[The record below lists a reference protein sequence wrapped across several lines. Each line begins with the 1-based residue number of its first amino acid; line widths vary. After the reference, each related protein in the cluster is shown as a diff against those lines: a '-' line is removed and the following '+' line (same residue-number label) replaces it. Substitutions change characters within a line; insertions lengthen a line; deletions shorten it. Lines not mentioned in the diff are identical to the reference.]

1 MPEFTA
7 DWFTNNIPLWE
18 KQLSHLKGKPL
29 SFLEIGTFEG
39 RSALWLLEN
48 ILTHKDSRMYCVDAW
63 LGSKGDA
70 SYKRFLKNIAPYK
83 DKVVVLKGLSS
94 TMLRGIKKQMFDFV
108 YIDASK
114 HSQNV
119 MEEAVLSFPLIK
131 PGGLLVFDD
140 YTHNKEHDHNCPR
153 PGIDAFMNVYATE
166 IKVLVTRWQVIV
178 QKRKTP
184 LKRRFCFSE
193 FYREPKDKASS
204 IYKV

>member
-1 MPEFTA
+1 MPEFTQ

-18 KQLSHLKGKPL
+18 KQLLHLKGKPL
-29 SFLEIGTFEG
+29 TFLEIGTFEG

-48 ILTHKDSRMYCVDAW
+48 VLTHKDSRLYCVDKWSGAA
-63 LGSKGDA
+63 GSVV
-70 SYKRFLKNIAPYK
+70 YKRFLKNIAPYK

-94 TMLRGIKKQMFDFV
+94 AMLRGIKKEMFDFV

-131 PGGLLVFDD
+131 PGGLIVFDD
-140 YTHNKEHDHNCPR
+140 YTHNKEHDYNCPR
-153 PGIDAFMNVYATE
+153 PGIDAFLNVYSSDL
-166 IKVLVTRWQVIV
+166 KVLITRWQVIA
-178 QKRKTP
+178 QKRKVP

-193 FYREPKDKASS
+193 FYREPAAKDT
-204 IYKV
+204 YKV

>member
-1 MPEFTA
+1 MPEFTQ
-7 DWFTNNIPLWE
+7 DWFSNNIPLWK

-29 SFLEIGTFEG
+29 SFLEVGTFEG

-48 ILTHKDSRMYCVDAW
+48 VLTHKDSRLYCVDVW
-63 LGSKGDA
+63 KSSTL
-70 SYKRFLKNIAPYK
+70 YKRFQKNIEAHK

-94 TMLRGIKKQMFDFV
+94 VMLRGIKKEMFDFV

-119 MEEAVLSFPLIK
+119 MEEAVLSFPLLK

-140 YTHNKEHDHNCPR
+140 YTHNKEHDYNCPR

-166 IKVLVTRWQVIV
+166 IKVLVTRWQVIA
-178 QKRKTP
+178 QKRKVP
-184 LKRRFCFSE
+184 LKRRYCFSE
-193 FYREPKDKASS
+193 FYREPASKS
-204 IYKV
+204 TYTV